1 MATYRNP
8 WHEPFKGEYG
18 PRVYECSAE
27 PTKYRGYL
35 IYHRIAFDVVK
46 AGACVGQYHGL
57 SGAKRFIDNLLDGK
71 DEVAVF
77 CRNRVAEY
85 FSQPQA

>member
-1 MATYRNP
+1 MTTYRNP
-8 WHEPFKGEYG
+8 WFKDNAREYG
-18 PRVYECSAE
+18 PRTYETTTT
-27 PTKYRGYL
+27 PHTYRGYL

-46 AGACVGQYHGL
+46 AGTCVGQYHGL

-77 CRNRVAEY
+77 WRNRVAEY
-85 FSQPQA
+85 FSKTA